1 MKDGYLQANT
11 TAQRKDLHDYKQKR
25 RELRERYFKNRAKGR
40 GLSHIFCNIWQ
51 YAALSLVPSIPVSD

>member
-1 MKDGYLQANT
+1 MEAMKDGYLQAKT

-25 RELRERYFKNRAKGR
+25 RELRERYFKNRAKV
-40 GLSHIFCNIWQ
+40 SHIFCNIWQ